1 MKNPLQKITIADKER
16 ELLYTLSLYK
26 ILQDRKQSV
35 IIKKDATWDDV
46 TMALLKFIYAAYLN
60 AIQIRQMDDV
70 TYNPDVLGFMDFV
83 VWSESEPK
91 AFAEQIKISFLFI
104 TGKELEV
111 DIKKKMIQE
120 KPLLKMSIWSRIGAK
135 FKSFSSEK

>member
-120 KPLLKMSIWSRIGAK
+120 KPLPKMSIWSRIGAK